1 VRLHPGVTARPVA
14 PCRVLVGGYG
24 SPACRDLDFG
34 ERFIRLAEAYDWPD
48 GVVVED
54 LSYSAHL
61 VLHRLQE
68 LRPQKVVLVG
78 AVARGVDPAGT
89 VRRYRLGA
97 FSPDDGEVHDSLVEA
112 VGGRVGLENM
122 LSVVRHFG
130 GLPSDTVV
138 VEVEA
143 ADWSFGLGFS
153 DELAAAVDPVLEV
166 VRGELGDVESDP
178 PEAVGPAPAAP
189 TRVASVAAGPGPA
202 AEQAAGASAPGI
214 EQLFQYAQ
222 AHAQLRALQ
231 GLSERLPAR
240 PGLSLAARLAPGDS
254 GLGLSGDWYDVV
266 SLASGAVGVV
276 VADVAGGCGLH
287 VSSVTAQLKMAV
299 QALAMVE
306 GDHPGA
312 LVGHLDRLVA
322 ATDVGAGSTL
332 TYLTLDPA
340 EGTLRVASS
349 GHCPPLVLRPDGK
362 GSFLEVGRSPAL
374 GSAGGVVGETVVQLE
389 PGTTLAVFTDG
400 LASSPTLSRAG
411 GLRLVQHV
419 AERGPRALDDLCD
432 HLLASCVTPDGA
444 AGHDDASVL
453 AVRLGN

>member
-1 VRLHPGVTARPVA
+1 MA

-78 AVARGVDPAGT
+78 AVARGVDRPGT

-143 ADWSFGLGFS
+143 ADSSFGLGFS
-153 DELAAAVDPVLEV
+153 DELAAAIDPVLEV
-166 VRGELGDVESDP
+166 VRDELGDVESDP
-178 PEAVGPAPAAP
+178 REAAVP
-189 TRVASVAAGPGPA
+189 TRVAPVAAGPGPA
-202 AEQAAGASAPGI
+202 AEQAAGASGPGI

-240 PGLSLAARLAPGDS
+240 PGLSVAARFVPGDS

-287 VSSVTAQLKMAV
+287 ASSVTAQLKMAV

-349 GHCPPLVLRPDGK
+349 GHCPPLVLRPDGS

-374 GSAGGVVGETVVQLE
+374 GSAADPIEETVVQLE
-389 PGTTLAVFTDG
+389 PGTTIVVFTDG

-419 AERGPRALDDLCD
+419 AEREPRALDDLCD
-432 HLLASCVTPDGA
+432 HLLASCVTLDGA
-444 AGHDDASVL
+444 AGEDDASVL
-453 AVRLGN
+453 AIRLGT